1 MCTMQHLTL
10 ENQNDWLLILLVT
23 PVLDKLAYPL
33 RENACNMHQGIYAMK
48 YISYLEVAPS

>member
-1 MCTMQHLTL
+1 MQHLTL